1 MISQA
6 MFFSDHI
13 KHENYSSSVSV
24 FFTTSEIY
32 IGNIIY
38 SLFLLSWLIVTKQIY
53 IGNIIYSLFLFS
65 WLIVTKQIYTNSY
78 FDQCNVFM
86 VDFWIIYLVF
96 FESANRQKGLIKM
109 F

>member
-53 IGNIIYSLFLFS
+53 
-65 WLIVTKQIYTNSY
+65 TNSY
-78 FDQCNVFM
+78 FDQSNVFM
-86 VDFWIIYLVF
+86 VDFWNIYLVF

>member
-1 MISQA
+1 MYIHVIESCIVMISQS

-13 KHENYSSSVSV
+13 KHENYSSSVSF

-53 IGNIIYSLFLFS
+53 
-65 WLIVTKQIYTNSY
+65 TNSY
-78 FDQCNVFM
+78 FDQSNVFT
-86 VDFWIIYLVF
+86 VDFLIIYLVF

>member
-1 MISQA
+1 MISQS

-53 IGNIIYSLFLFS
+53 
-65 WLIVTKQIYTNSY
+65 TNSY
-78 FDQCNVFM
+78 FDQSNVFT
-86 VDFWIIYLVF
+86 VDFLIIYLVF

>member
-53 IGNIIYSLFLFS
+53 
-65 WLIVTKQIYTNSY
+65 TNSY

>member
-38 SLFLLSWLIVTKQIY
+38 SLFLLSWLII
-53 IGNIIYSLFLFS
+53 
-65 WLIVTKQIYTNSY
+65 TKQIYTNSY

-96 FESANRQKGLIKM
+96 LESANRQKGLIKM